1 MTRKWF
7 TRLERVS
14 SKLLGRNL
22 GALPSSYGGEFCPP
36 DFRDACHAFGKN
48 IRAFFVGLIKVTNT
62 FSLFHRTSPFFC
74 FYRFLPIFHSFRCI
88 KYQSDDT
95 AGFSM
100 SLRHSV
106 LLHSGL
112 TNFQKTFQKICC
124 TTSILIN
131 FFEKNISKTWN
142 NV

>member
-22 GALPSSYGGEFCPP
+22 GALSRLYEGEFCPP
-36 DFRDACHAFGKN
+36 DFRDACHAFSEN
-48 IRAFFVGLIKVTNT
+48 IRAFFVGLVKVTNT
-62 FSLFHRTSPFFC
+62 FSLFHRTSPFYC
-74 FYRFLPIFHSFRCI
+74 FYRFLPIIHPFCCI
-88 KYQSDDT
+88 KDQSDDT

-100 SLRHSV
+100 SLRNSG
-106 LLHSGL
+106 LLHSSL
-112 TNFQKTFQKICC
+112 TNFQKIFQKICC

-131 FFEKNISKTWN
+131 FLEKNISKT
-142 NV
+142 